1 MSQATTDVTV
11 SVIVP
16 TSALP
21 RRRALIWRAI
31 NSILDQADIC
41 AVPTVIVNGP
51 GRDRD
56 LTRELARDR
65 RLRVHVLEE
74 AGLPNALHV
83 GRRLVDTPWFAELDD
98 DDLLLPGALA
108 TRVKALAESDAY
120 DCVVTNGYRR
130 CAGKDTLN
138 IPDMSAVARDPL
150 GAFWKRN
157 WLLPGSYL
165 CRTDR
170 VGPEFFDGMPEA
182 LECSFIALRLAASYR
197 ITFLDRPTVIWTED
211 TPGSL
216 SKSRERFVAL
226 AGAYERLLMLDL
238 PPSARRK
245 LLERITGEYH
255 SASDWYRR
263 EGDRREAWR
272 WHLRSLVR
280 RGGHRYL
287 PYTRRL
293 LWEPFAPRRLA
304 PRSLDR

>member
-1 MSQATTDVTV
+1 MSPATTDVTV

-31 NSILDQADIC
+31 NSILDQANIC

-51 GRDRD
+51 DRDRD
-56 LTRELARDR
+56 LTRELVADR

-108 TRVKALAESDAY
+108 ARVEALVGSDAH

-130 CAGKDTLN
+130 CAGEDTLN
-138 IPDMSAVARDPL
+138 ISDMSAVARRPL
-150 GAFWKRN
+150 DAFWERN

-170 VGPEFFDGMPEA
+170 VGPDVFDGMPDA
-182 LECSFIALRLAASYR
+182 LECSFIALRLATSYR
-197 ITFLDRPTVIWTED
+197 IKFLERPTVIWNED
-211 TPGSL
+211 TPDSL
-216 SKSRERFVAL
+216 SKSRERFLAL
-226 AGAYERLLMLDL
+226 ANAYERLLMLNL
-238 PPSARRK
+238 PRSIRRK
-245 LLERITGEYH
+245 LLERITEEYH
-255 SASDWYRR
+255 SASDRYRR
-263 EGDRREAWR
+263 EGGRREAWR
-272 WHLRSLVR
+272 WHMRSLVR

-287 PYTRRL
+287 AYTRRL
-293 LWEPFAPRRLA
+293 LWETVASRRLD
-304 PRSLDR
+304 PGSLDR